1 MPPNLPLILGNL
13 GRIMSIKYL
22 LPLVMSG
29 LLAGCGTV
37 SKVSK
42 DGNTDEPVFPELKK
56 LTFQDGTW
64 PNLDN
69 LRQVQDGVTRD
80 QLYDLLG
87 RPHFKEGLRTVE
99 WDYLF
104 HFQTEQGKKT
114 CQFKVLFDK
123 DKIARN
129 FYWAPED
136 CKNVLAEPAPE
147 VVVQPEPVAFSLD
160 GDVGFAFDSAE
171 LTAHGRNEVSKI
183 AQNLLQQGSL
193 ATVLVAGHTDRL
205 GSDAYNLKLSQARA
219 ESVRAELIAQGVPA
233 NVIQATGYGK
243 RSPLVECDNTA
254 RNQLISCLA
263 PNRRVEI
270 TAQGSTVNQ

>member
-1 MPPNLPLILGNL
+1 
-13 GRIMSIKYL
+13 MSIKYL

-183 AQNLLQQGSL
+183 AQNLKQQSEL
-193 ATVLVAGHTDRL
+193 SEVVITGHTDRL
-205 GSDAYNLKLSQARA
+205 GSEAYNQTLSQRRA
-219 ESVRAELIAQGVPA
+219 ETVRQALASEGVDYRVLQAKGYGASEPVVQCDNASRANLIA
-233 NVIQATGYGK
+233 
-243 RSPLVECDNTA
+243 
-254 RNQLISCLA
+254 CLA

-270 TAQGSTVNQ
+270 TVQGQ